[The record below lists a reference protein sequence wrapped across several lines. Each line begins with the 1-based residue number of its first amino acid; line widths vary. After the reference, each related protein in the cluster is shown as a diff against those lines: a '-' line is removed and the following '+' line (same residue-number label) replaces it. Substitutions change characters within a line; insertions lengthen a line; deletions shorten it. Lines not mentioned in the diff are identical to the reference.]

1 MNSIDRTDVRPRA
14 SVVAVSVAIAT
25 VLSGC
30 STFGGMFG
38 HGDDSSSA
46 APVSTVRSAPAPEVA
61 AEEEL
66 TATEAATETAAGSA
80 QAEGAADP
88 STLLRPDA
96 PKSYT
101 VKRGDTLWDIAS
113 LFLKDPWLWPEVWI
127 INPQVENPHLIYPGD
142 TLALAFGANGSPQ
155 IRLTSGGAARLNPR
169 LRSNPLDG
177 AIPTLPYS
185 SIAAFL
191 SRPTVLTKDQIKKA
205 PYVLAFREKHLIGG
219 STNEI
224 YVKDLNSPVNTR
236 YSVVHVGAPL
246 RDPDNGDVLGYEGI
260 YAATASVLTQAP
272 VSKAVLSDS
281 ARETLEGDRLIAADT
296 EAPLNFVLSAA
307 PENFK
312 GRIISV
318 VDGTELIGQYRVVVI
333 NRGARHGV
341 VPGNIM
347 AIDQAG
353 EIVRDRK
360 GNKGSSRVSGGGL
373 FGLGGSKVQLPEE
386 RAGTM
391 LVFRTFDRL
400 SYGLVVGASSEIH
413 VADYVR
419 NP

>member
-1 MNSIDRTDVRPRA
+1 MVRYSGKA
-14 SVVAVSVAIAT
+14 SFVAVSVAIAT

-30 STFGGMFG
+30 STFRGMFG
-38 HGDDSSSA
+38 HGDDSSSPAPVTAPVAA
-46 APVSTVRSAPAPEVA
+46 APAAP
-61 AEEEL
+61 EEEL
-66 TATEAATETAAGSA
+66 TATESATETAAAPA
-80 QAEGAADP
+80 QAEGAAD
-88 STLLRPDA
+88 SGTLIRPDA

-101 VKRGDTLWDIAS
+101 VKRGDTLWDIATM
-113 LFLKDPWLWPEVWI
+113 FLKDPWLWPEVWI

-142 TLALAFGANGSPQ
+142 TLALAYGANGQPQ
-155 IRLTSGGAARLNPR
+155 IRLTGGGAARLNPR

-177 AIPTLPYS
+177 AIPTLPYA

-191 SRPTVLTKDQIKKA
+191 SKPTVLTKDQIKKA
-205 PYVLAFREKHLIGG
+205 PSVLAFREKHLIGG
-219 STNEI
+219 ATNEI
-224 YVKDLNSPVNTR
+224 YVRNLNSPQNAR
-236 YSVVHVGAPL
+236 FSVVHVGEAL

-260 YAATASVLTQAP
+260 YTATASVLTTSNP
-272 VSKAVLSDS
+272 SKAVLTES
-281 ARETLEGDRLIAADT
+281 ARETLEGDKLIAADT
-296 EAPLNFVLSAA
+296 QAPLNFVLSVP

-318 VDGTELIGQYRVVVI
+318 VDGTELIGQYQVVVI

-341 VPGNIM
+341 VAGNVM

-353 EIVRDRK
+353 EVVRDRSAGGFASAMGFGK
-360 GNKGSSRVSGGGL
+360 RVR
-373 FGLGGSKVQLPEE
+373 LPEE
-386 RAGTM
+386 RAGTL

-400 SYGLVVGASSEIH
+400 SYALVVGASSEIH